1 MVVFYSYVNV
11 YQRES
16 MKSGLESLW
25 YTNRNMACL
34 WMVNWLSNRNGFA
47 NDKSRKLSICQTI
60 KIGFRPRKDGWS
72 VVNIGNIHPSRGMI
86 RIHKECETTEP
97 HSELQIGPWEVRQ
110 YEPQKGLQ
118 HLTTSYRLPVEA
130 KPVFGCFCCIS
141 VSDHQRPKALT
152 LGNSR

>member
-1 MVVFYSYVNV
+1 MIKHWNMVSSLTEMGSSPKIF
-11 YQRES
+11 RH
-16 MKSGLESLW
+16 KTGLIGLIGMIDLYNS
-25 YTNRNMACL
+25 
-34 WMVNWLSNRNGFA
+34 
-47 NDKSRKLSICQTI
+47 SIFPRGQTI